1 MPDTRA
7 LLNEGVRREMGGALD
22 DARKFYERAA
32 DAGEDPRIACEALRR
47 LADVHRAQCRW
58 DEALDAARRS
68 CVAAEAAGLRDRM
81 AEAINAEASVHLSRS
96 DFDAATPLFE
106 RVLALAEDDRMRG
119 IALQNLGA
127 IAAQSGDL
135 PGATRRFAES
145 YDAFR
150 RAGYTRGEAL
160 ALNNQGRAALDG
172 GHTLEAADLL
182 GQSLALARAVQD
194 ADLIALATLNLAEA
208 LAAGGDGEQAEEL
221 LSGALGYFAT
231 SGNEWRRV
239 ECLRLLGDL
248 LRRRGEEETAQR
260 CWRQGLD
267 VARRIGA
274 RLEEQAL
281 VARLGEGQVPGAR
294 C

>member
-32 DAGEDPRIACEALRR
+32 DEGEDPGVACEALRR

-58 DEALDAARRS
+58 DEALAAARRS
-68 CVAAEAAGLRDRM
+68 GVAAEAAGLRDRM

-96 DFDAATPLFE
+96 DFASATPLFE
-106 RVLALAEDDRMRG
+106 RVHALAEDDRMRG

-135 PGATRRFAES
+135 PGAERRFAES

-172 GHTLEAADLL
+172 GDALKAADLL

-248 LRRRGEEETAQR
+248 LRRRGEDETSRR
-260 CWRQGLD
+260 CWQQGLD

-281 VARLGEGQVPGAR
+281 AERLGADAA
-294 C
+294 